1 MVDEDGGAPDAVA
14 DELYAV
20 DPAEFVPKRAE
31 LVRQLRAEKQRE
43 AAAAVGKLRRPS
55 PAAWAVNQL
64 ARRHRDEL
72 EGLVR
77 LGDELRAAQDRALGG
92 AGAAELRQAAR
103 DRRDAVAALTGAA
116 ARLLAERGGGVDAHL
131 PGVTATLEAASLDAG
146 AAATV
151 LAGRLTAELEPPSGF
166 GELPFDLPAVHRPE
180 PPQPESEEPESEEP
194 AEPERAAPDE
204 VEQAERAV
212 AEAARRADDLAAA
225 ARAVAARAVQRQR
238 AVADAES
245 EVAAC
250 RRRLDE
256 AERRLADATSAAAD
270 VRQQVQDADAAAAG
284 AVAELEQAQR
294 RLEQAR
300 A

>member
-1 MVDEDGGAPDAVA
+1 MVDEGGDAPDVIA

-31 LVRQLRAEKQRE
+31 LVRRLRAEKQRE
-43 AAAAVGKLRRPS
+43 TAATVAKLRRPS

-77 LGDELRAAQDRALGG
+77 LGEELRAAQERALGG

-131 PGVTATLEAASLDAG
+131 PGVTATLEAASLDAD

-151 LAGRLTAELEPPSGF
+151 LAGRLAAELEPPSGF
-166 GELPFDLPAVHRPE
+166 GELPFDLSVVHRPE
-180 PPQPESEEPESEEP
+180 PALEPPEP
-194 AEPERAAPDE
+194 AAPAPPDE
-204 VEQAERAV
+204 VEEAERAV
-212 AEAARRADDLAAA
+212 AEAARRADALAAT
-225 ARAVAARAVQRQR
+225 ARAVAGRAADRQR
-238 AVADAES
+238 AVEDAET
-245 EVAAC
+245 EVAAY

-270 VRQQVQDADAAAAG
+270 VRQQVEDAESASAG
-284 AVAELEQAQR
+284 AAAELEEAQR
-294 RLEQAR
+294 RLRQAR